1 MRKERLINLTKEK
14 GMNNIM
20 NSSVKRVMKN
30 LKDNETI
37 NAFGEVVE
45 KGAGDYGNHFHQ
57 LDLFKESIKEIG
69 AHSSHSSHAYM
80 LRPTHMSFYD
90 YRSEGPPKM
99 GTWSR
104 VVLEASHVDN
114 RIARARG
121 CWVAS
126 DPRSLSIS
134 CNCFIVWIFSQ
145 SCCLH

>member
-57 LDLFKESIKEIG
+57 LDLFKESIKEIQNE
-69 AHSSHSSHAYM
+69 M
-80 LRPTHMSFYD
+80 DEFF
-90 YRSEGPPKM
+90 SEMDK
-99 GTWSR
+99 
-104 VVLEASHVDN
+104 E
-114 RIARARG
+114 IANIG
-121 CWVAS
+121 
-126 DPRSLSIS
+126 
-134 CNCFIVWIFSQ
+134 
-145 SCCLH
+145 